1 MADVSEQ
8 ATRSKGRNSIL
19 GTLISTAA
27 SALKV
32 AASPATSS
40 DRSGQ
45 GHGSTPEDLHTK
57 ALLFPDTLSSPES
70 KASGGA
76 QSLRDV
82 RVIVAQDGSN
92 AQPKVI
98 LFDSKV
104 ASAPGAPHHRRSHS
118 RAIGSRAA
126 RPSPNASAQTQ
137 QDHGQ
142 ALDSNTTITSLE
154 RARRPGLNSV
164 FAIEPPPQWHYG
176 GEPVGEMRQLLDCM
190 FGSTPLSDRGDTTK
204 MHVFPGGQTTTTTTT
219 TTTTATTTSTTSRG
233 TAPTS
238 PVAPENSGSWGR
250 RRSHLSNSFTPSDLG
265 AVDFAGETNFG
276 GAGKESGTRTLLL
289 TRTFAVSLP
298 DLPQLPPRDMDR
310 LRSHEA
316 SAVKPTSSAKFPRR
330 CKTPMYAVAITLQI
344 PASAPA
350 QPAVPTQLSRL
361 VDCSAAPHTRAD
373 ASDGADGSASALEA
387 SVVLDRD
394 CQSGSVLLDAACQA
408 NIWPHSRV
416 SGSDV
421 DDHVDIVMQRF
432 DMVSRVLSSLQTS
445 VRAIV
450 MTMLQKT
457 ALDTLN
463 AQSPRAPV
471 LARAANE
478 PGRPMPDAGG
488 ARTKSPQVV
497 LVQLPAG
504 ALATNQSIRQEADRS
519 STRILASLRIPM
531 VVTGQKRWGSW
542 RDEARWAEQHLG
554 RKEQSFFF
562 PRLLTAFLGNHHE
575 WLYELGLSDPGRQR
589 PGRRGTARAAKDCAI
604 PTRTVIVSSNKAA
617 SRRLIYLLSTF
628 LPAFSRSACVPAAAG
643 PGGGSGSSTALLR
656 RQFVVGSRPID
667 AAADQHD
674 AVHGPLA
681 PEQGRVIDTGA
692 KRLPAGCD
700 EVQRPEETQASSRQ
714 RPAHLSSTQVTALPI
729 PTKNA
734 GIRKGSAA
742 TTVATVTPATT
753 AAAFSATS
761 ALAAS
766 GSCLEAH
773 PECGGSLASMNLIH
787 TLQRNESTENSQT
800 STDSQ
805 AGSRWGSLVSSLWG
819 ARRGSST
826 DDTEFS
832 VAPEDDAAPISPSR
846 DQLDR
851 DVRRGRLAQMVA
863 EVETSKSP
871 GDVAVRV
878 GGQRAGQPD
887 GAEPP
892 SRFDDRVDK
901 STVGYEV
908 GVSRPWPETPY
919 VDSLLKLSVD
929 GNDGVVDVDF
939 QVPSFLSSSFGSS
952 AWSPS
957 TSGFTSAASFEEG
970 SPGQGL
976 SPLGVFSG
984 LQPRPTLNVA
994 GWLNRYHPD
1003 FALQAASSYPGLQDD
1018 IKRSMQEEHTPNRPV
1033 PAGARGRMHQEWRTV
1048 CCTVVADMETFTVKR
1063 LRLLRRPKATSGPKP
1078 YADGSS
1084 AVFQPPLTLLPSE
1097 RLQSVSQ
1104 TDFDAIPFDDMF
1116 DEEPVSDIDSALI
1129 DAVEHVISPTAS
1141 DESNRSMPMTRSR
1154 SHESDAPKQS
1164 VGSIDRAEDAIS
1176 ANDCE
1181 DVIREALEAVV
1192 KDVIRQVGVDEPEDT
1207 PENMRDPQGAMLK
1220 PRRPMQGSESSLRD
1234 GIRKWLSDGDV
1245 IL

>member
-1 MADVSEQ
+1 MADVPEQ
-8 ATRSKGRNSIL
+8 ATRSKARNSIL

-45 GHGSTPEDLHTK
+45 GHESTPEDIYTR
-57 ALLFPDTLSSPES
+57 ALLFPGTLSSRES

-92 AQPKVI
+92 AQHKVI

-104 ASAPGAPHHRRSHS
+104 ASASGAPHHRRSQS
-118 RAIGSRAA
+118 RATGSRAA

-142 ALDSNTTITSLE
+142 APNSNPPMTSLE

-164 FAIEPPPQWHYG
+164 FAVEPPPQRHYG

-204 MHVFPGGQTTTTTTT
+204 MHVFPGGQTTTTTS
-219 TTTTATTTSTTSRG
+219 TSANSRG
-233 TAPTS
+233 ATPTS

-265 AVDFAGETNFG
+265 AVDFAGETTFG

-289 TRTFAVSLP
+289 TRTFAVGLP
-298 DLPQLPPRDMDR
+298 DLPELSPRDMER

-316 SAVKPTSSAKFPRR
+316 SAVKPASSAKFPRR

-344 PASAPA
+344 PASAAAQLPVPS
-350 QPAVPTQLSRL
+350 QPARP
-361 VDCSAAPHTRAD
+361 VDCSAAPHARAD
-373 ASDGADGSASALEA
+373 GKDGADGSASALEA
-387 SVVLDRD
+387 SAVLDQD
-394 CQSGSVLLDAACQA
+394 SQSGSVLLDAACQA

-463 AQSPRAPV
+463 AQPPRPPV

-478 PGRPMPDAGG
+478 PGRPMPNAGR

-504 ALATNQSIRQEADRS
+504 ALATSQSIRLEADRS
-519 STRILASLRIPM
+519 SARILASLRIPM

-575 WLYELGLSDPGRQR
+575 WLYELDLSDLGLQLPGRQ
-589 PGRRGTARAAKDCAI
+589 GTSRAAKDCAI
-604 PTRTVIVSSNKAA
+604 PTRTVILSSNKAA

-628 LPAFSRSACVPAAAG
+628 LPAFSRSACVSTSAG
-643 PGGGSGSSTALLR
+643 RGHGLSSSSTALVS
-656 RQFVVGSRPID
+656 QQSAIGSGPMH
-667 AAADQHD
+667 AAASQHD
-674 AVHGPLA
+674 AVRGPPA
-681 PEQGRVIDTGA
+681 TEQGRVIDTGM
-692 KRLPAGCD
+692 KRLPAGYA
-700 EVQRPEETQASSRQ
+700 EARSPEETQASSGP
-714 RPAHLSSTQVTALPI
+714 RPAHLSSAQITALPI

-734 GIRKGSAA
+734 GIRKGSAT
-742 TTVATVTPATT
+742 TTVATVTPTTT

-761 ALAAS
+761 ALPAS
-766 GSCLEAH
+766 GCCLEAH
-773 PECGGSLASMNLIH
+773 PECGGGGSLASMNLIH
-787 TLQRNESTENSQT
+787 TLQRNESTENSQA

-805 AGSRWGSLVSSLWG
+805 GGSRWGSLVSSLWS

-826 DDTEFS
+826 DDTEFL
-832 VAPEDDAAPISPSR
+832 VAPEDDAAPTAPTR
-846 DQLDR
+846 DQFDR
-851 DVRRGRLAQMVA
+851 DVRRGRLAQMVL
-863 EVETSKSP
+863 EVETSRPPS
-871 GDVAVRV
+871 DVAARI
-878 GGQRAGQPD
+878 GSQCAGQPD
-887 GAEPP
+887 GAGPP
-892 SRFDDRVDK
+892 PRFDDHVDK
-901 STVGYEV
+901 SSAGYEV
-908 GVSRPWPETPY
+908 GVSRPWPETRY

-952 AWSPS
+952 ARSPS
-957 TSGFTSAASFEEG
+957 TSGFTSAASFEE
-970 SPGQGL
+970 SSLVQGL
-976 SPLGVFSG
+976 SPLDVFSG

-1003 FALQAASSYPGLQDD
+1003 FALQAVSSYPGLQDD

-1033 PAGARGRMHQEWRTV
+1033 PAGARGRTMHQEWRTV

-1063 LRLLRRPKATSGPKP
+1063 LRLLRRPKATSGPRLH
-1078 YADGSS
+1078 ADGSS
-1084 AVFQPPLTLLPSE
+1084 AVSRPSLPSE
-1097 RLQSVSQ
+1097 RLHSGSQ
-1104 TDFDAIPFDDMF
+1104 TDLDAIVFDDMF
-1116 DEEPVSDIDSALI
+1116 DEEPVFDIDSALI
-1129 DAVEHVISPTAS
+1129 DAVEHVVRPRAS
-1141 DESNRSMPMTRSR
+1141 DEPNSSIPIARSKSR
-1154 SHESDAPKQS
+1154 ESDTAKQAA
-1164 VGSIDRAEDAIS
+1164 GNIDRAEDVIPAIDYES
-1176 ANDCE
+1176 
-1181 DVIREALEAVV
+1181 VIREALESVV
-1192 KDVIRQVGVDEPEDT
+1192 KGVIRQVGVDEPEDGS
-1207 PENMRDPQGAMLK
+1207 ESMQDLQGGMLK
-1220 PRRPMQGSESSLRD
+1220 PPRPTQVAESSLRD
-1234 GIRKWLSDGDV
+1234 GIRKWLYAGDLV
-1245 IL
+1245 L